1 MYKPQLGDLGN
12 FPVVLSAYTGTMKRQ
27 FLRATT
33 VICVSA
39 AVSIAAGC
47 SKSAKKDNAEPA
59 KPTTVETKTD
69 KPDDLEAAIAA
80 PGAKTI
86 TAVSAN
92 GKTKV
97 LEIGGT
103 VLAETDTYIVKAD
116 VPADLASG
124 AEAVVTINLLPK
136 TGWKINQEFPT
147 KLKIK
152 APEGITLSADS
163 QGAAEAESFTEKQ
176 ALFKVKCSPEGAG
189 AKEFA
194 ADFRFAVCTDATCD
208 PKKAELAW
216 TLNVK

>member
-1 MYKPQLGDLGN
+1 MGN
-12 FPVVLSAYTGTMKRQ
+12 FPSGLCAYTRTMKRQ
-27 FLRATT
+27 FLRVTT
-33 VICVSA
+33 VVCVSA
-39 AVSIAAGC
+39 AVSLAAGC

-59 KPTTVETKTD
+59 KPTPVAETAKEGE
-69 KPDDLEAAIAA
+69 KDLEAAIAA
-80 PGAKTI
+80 PGSKTV
-86 TAVSAN
+86 TAVGAN

-97 LEIGGT
+97 LEVGGT

-152 APEGITLSADS
+152 APEGIKLNGDSLS
-163 QGAAEAESFTEKQ
+163 AAEAETFSEKQ
-176 ALFKVKCSPEGAG
+176 AVFKVSCSPEGAG